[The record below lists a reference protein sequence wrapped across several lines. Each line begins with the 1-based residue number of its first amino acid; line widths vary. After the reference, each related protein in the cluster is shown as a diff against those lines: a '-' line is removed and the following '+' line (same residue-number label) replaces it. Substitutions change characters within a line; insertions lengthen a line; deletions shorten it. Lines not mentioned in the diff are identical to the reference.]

1 MYKVFIYKKPSFE
14 AGFLS
19 DRRSSVTA
27 GRDLGG
33 FKLEFRNNDYTLDIT
48 YAGTEADYG
57 WNYAIGIEWNDK

>member
-1 MYKVFIYKKPSFE
+1 M
-14 AGFLS
+14 
-19 DRRSSVTA
+19 TA